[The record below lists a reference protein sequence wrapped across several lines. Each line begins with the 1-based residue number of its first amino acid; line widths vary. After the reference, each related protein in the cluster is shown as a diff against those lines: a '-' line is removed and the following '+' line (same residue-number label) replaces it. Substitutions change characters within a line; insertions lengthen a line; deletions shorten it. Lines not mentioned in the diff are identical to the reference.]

1 MSLSRLLIKDEG
13 VVLHKRKLLNDHA
26 AVTIL
31 GKESGKISLI
41 AKGLRSFTSKRNAH
55 IQTGNI
61 ITFGYTKIT
70 SKGNFLT
77 HATLISHLLD
87 IKRRPD
93 QLKLLYLVLFM
104 FNALLPNEVSDV
116 QMYQFCKKCIVKINN
131 LQNITS
137 SDTFIL
143 MNDVLAMHGY
153 PTKSTLEDCT
163 SSFEEI
169 IGKKIPNGVL

>member
-1 MSLSRLLIKDEG
+1 MSQSRLFIKDEG
-13 VVLHKRKLLNDHA
+13 VVLHKRRLLNEHMS
-26 AVTIL
+26 VTIL

-41 AKGLRSFTSKRNAH
+41 AKGLRSFTSKRSAH

-70 SKGNFLT
+70 SKGNYLT

-87 IKRRPD
+87 IKRRPE
-93 QLKLLYLVLFM
+93 QLRLLYLVLFM
-104 FNALLPNEVSDV
+104 FNSLLPIEVPDAH
-116 QMYQFCKKCIVKINN
+116 MYHFCRKCIVKINS
-131 LQNITS
+131 LQHITS
-137 SDTFIL
+137 SDTFSL
-143 MNDVLAMHGY
+143 MNDVLAVHGY
-153 PTKSTLEDCT
+153 PTKPTLEDCQ